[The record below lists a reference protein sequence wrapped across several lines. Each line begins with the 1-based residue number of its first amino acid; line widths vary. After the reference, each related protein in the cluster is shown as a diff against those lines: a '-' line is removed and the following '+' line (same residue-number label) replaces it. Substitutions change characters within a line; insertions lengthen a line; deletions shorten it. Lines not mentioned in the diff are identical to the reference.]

1 MSFKRS
7 HLVVVVGLATMSPWF
22 AAAQEAGTVTA
33 IVGGY
38 LIDGNEGPPIRD
50 AIVLVEGDRITH
62 VGTVSDTDIPSG
74 ARIISAEGR
83 TVMPGLHEA
92 HAHLFIVGHGE
103 YGDYFT
109 RYHYQRDRMRE
120 LMQVSARELLM
131 AGVTSARDVGAELED
146 ALWIRDAI
154 ADGRVVGPRLF
165 VSGPFLQKNTGPT
178 QEFFRITVD
187 GAEDARRQARGLIDA
202 GVDLI
207 KVIELGRLS
216 PAERAAIAEEARK
229 AGLHIAVHAY
239 SVDEI
244 RAAAEMG
251 ARTIEHVGGGPG
263 PRYPD
268 ESIRIMAENNIFL
281 VPTAMVSLVYDVTD
295 DFPERL
301 DDPRLRQDLPADVY
315 SDVRQSL
322 EFRSRLGY
330 FRTKRERSPTFGDK
344 IRQAYDSG
352 VRLLV
357 GTDSGTPMNFHYES
371 TWQEMDWFVRFG
383 IPPMKV
389 ISMATRY
396 PALAYGIYDQQGTIE
411 PGKLADIIIVD
422 GNPLQ
427 DMSALRES
435 NVEWVMKGGVVFK
448 GPHQGRMISGPGQ
461 ER

>member
-1 MSFKRS
+1 MGSMTRYMATIA
-7 HLVVVVGLATMSPWF
+7 VVTLF
-22 AAAQEAGTVTA
+22 AAAPASAQRAGTTA

-38 LIDGNEGPPIRD
+38 LIDGNEGVPIQN
-50 AIVLVEGDRITH
+50 AVVLVEGDRVTH
-62 VGTVSDTDIPSG
+62 VGTLADTDIPSG
-74 ARIISAEGR
+74 ARVINAEGR

-92 HAHLFIVGHGE
+92 HAHLFIVGHGV
-103 YGDYFT
+103 YSDYFT
-109 RYHYQRDRMRE
+109 RYHYEQDRMRE

-131 AGVTSARDVGAELED
+131 AGVTSARDLGAELED

-154 ADGRVVGPRLF
+154 EAGEVVGPRLL

-178 QEFFRITVD
+178 QEFFRVTVD
-187 GAEDARRQARGLIDA
+187 GADDARRQARRLIDA
-202 GVDLI
+202 GVDLL

-216 PAERAAIAEEARK
+216 ADERAAIAEEAHR
-229 AGLHIAVHAY
+229 AGLHMSVHAS
-239 SVDEI
+239 SVEEI

-251 ARTIEHVGGGPG
+251 ARTIEHVGAGASPL
-263 PRYPD
+263 YP
-268 ESIRIMAENNIFL
+268 EEAIRLMAENNIFW

-295 DFPERL
+295 AFPERL
-301 DDPRLRQDLPADVY
+301 DDQRLRADLPEDVY
-315 SDVRQSL
+315 ADVRQSL

-330 FRTKRERSPTFGDK
+330 FRTKRERSPTFGAK
-344 IRQAYDSG
+344 VKQAYDNG
-352 VRLLV
+352 VSLLI
-357 GTDSGTPMNFHYES
+357 GTDSGTPMNFHYEA

-435 NVEWVMKGGVVFK
+435 NVEWVIKGGVVFK
-448 GPHQGRMISGPGQ
+448 SPESSRTISRIGDS
-461 ER
+461 